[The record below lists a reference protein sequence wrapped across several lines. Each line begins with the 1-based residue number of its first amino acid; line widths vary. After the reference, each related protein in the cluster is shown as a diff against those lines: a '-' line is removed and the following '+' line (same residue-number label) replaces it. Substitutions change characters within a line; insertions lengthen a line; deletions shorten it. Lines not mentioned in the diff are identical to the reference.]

1 MRNEPTLPRI
11 VIEERGGGAGTFVLG
26 MIVGAGIALVLAPR
40 SGRETQ
46 RALRGVA
53 GGLRETAA
61 GGVDEARASVSGWV
75 HRGRERVDAVR
86 GAVDTKVDQAR
97 TAVEDGRAAA
107 AQAQSELRRRVAEAK
122 ASYRS
127 GQRGE
132 VPVPSGPRL
141 TPLSPSAAGAS
152 GARGTVDAEPA
163 PPALTLS
170 RPSAEKPAAERPA
183 ADRPQVD
190 RPEGGSMVVQEVVIT
205 RVSTETDAG
214 DLVDGDVAK

>member
-1 MRNEPTLPRI
+1 MSNEPTLPRI

-26 MIVGAGIALVLAPR
+26 MIVGAGVALVLAPR

-61 GGVDEARASVSGWV
+61 GGMDEARASVSGWV

-86 GAVDTKVDQAR
+86 GAVDTRVDQAR

-132 VPVPSGPRL
+132 VPAPSGPRL
-141 TPLSPSAAGAS
+141 APLSPSAGS
-152 GARGTVDAEPA
+152 SSARVTVDGEPA

-170 RPSAEKPAAERPA
+170 RPAADRPAAERPSI
-183 ADRPQVD
+183 D